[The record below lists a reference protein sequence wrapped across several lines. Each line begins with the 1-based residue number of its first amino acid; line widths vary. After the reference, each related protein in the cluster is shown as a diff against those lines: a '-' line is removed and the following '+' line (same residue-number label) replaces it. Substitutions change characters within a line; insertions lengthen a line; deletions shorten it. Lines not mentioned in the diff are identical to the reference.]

1 MVTNK
6 SITDFLF
13 KVHVAILSIG
23 RKDNSPHSTPVW
35 YQYESDYT
43 VWFLA
48 SKGTQKSKLLEIG
61 KAVSLVAQTESD
73 PYQYASIE
81 GHITNIAE
89 GDMEKD
95 LRPIAKRY
103 LGEKGGDEFVASFEE
118 WNSSRYTVAIDKIMT
133 MGISDD

>member
-6 SITDFLF
+6 LITDFLF
-13 KVHVAILSIG
+13 KVHIAILSIG
-23 RKDNSPHSTPVW
+23 REDNSPHSTPVW

-61 KAVSLVAQTESD
+61 KAVSLVVQTESD

-81 GHITNIAE
+81 GHITNIS
-89 GDMEKD
+89 
-95 LRPIAKRY
+95 
-103 LGEKGGDEFVASFEE
+103 KGYMVPKSYPQVFQPKV
-118 WNSSRYTVAIDKIMT
+118 
-133 MGISDD
+133 